1 MTPALCTWYPASTLI
16 FSSNVYA
23 PLIYYSHVT
32 SFIVALIIGFLIL
45 WSNPRALANRVLF
58 AMTVFFSAWVFFDM
72 VIWASEKPS
81 FVMFFWASIVPIEL
95 SIYATGLYLVSIFAN
110 HGHDV
115 SLKKKLIIAAFFIP
129 IFLLA
134 HTSYNLLGFD
144 YSNCDRNAI
153 EGPLIQYMYIIELFF
168 IGWAASIASRA
179 YRKITDVKER
189 QQMFLVSLGTILML
203 MLFTSGNLIVTYFLS
218 VDWSYDQ
225 YKLMGMPLFVAFI
238 AYSMVKFK
246 TFNSKLIAAQALVAG
261 IAISVLSLLFIREII
276 HVRVIAGIIFVLI
289 CILGYRLTRSV
300 QREMEQSE
308 KLSIANKA
316 LEIANKNLEISNK
329 KLQTANEMQAD
340 TTSLITHQIR
350 GVFATAKAGL
360 SNLIDGTYGPVPQT
374 FVEVLDSMFKS
385 QVAGVKTVETF
396 LQAQK
401 IESGTIQYEK
411 KPFDLKA
418 IVEDRFA
425 QEKPRT
431 ETKGLQYELQIDAGD
446 YMITGDQVYLTQ
458 VIANLI
464 DNAIRYTEKGS
475 IEVHLSKKGGDV
487 LYSVKDS
494 GIGIPDGDKEK
505 MFTKYGHG
513 KDSRKINAETAGLG
527 LYIVKGIVDGHGGKI
542 WYQTEVGKGTTFFV
556 ELPITQSDT
565 SGQTVAS

>member
-1 MTPALCTWYPASTLI
+1 MAPALCTWSPASLLI

-32 SFIVALIIGFLIL
+32 SFIVSLLIGFLVL
-45 WSNPRALANRVLF
+45 WSNPRALVNRVLF

-81 FVMFFWASIVPIEL
+81 FVMFFWASIVPVEL
-95 SIYATGLYLVSIFAN
+95 SIYAAGLYLVSIFAN
-110 HGHDV
+110 HGQDV
-115 SLKKKLIIAAFFIP
+115 SLKRKLIIAAFFIP

-179 YRKITDVKER
+179 YQKITDVKER
-189 QQMFLVSLGTILML
+189 QQMLLVSSGTILML

-246 TFNSKLIAAQALVAG
+246 TFNSKMIAAQALVAG

-276 HVRVIAGIIFVLI
+276 HVRIIAGIIFVLI

-300 QREMEQSE
+300 QREIKQREELEVANKWKESIIHAMNHQIKGYLGVARDIFSELLGTDYGQMPEQSKPLVTHGFE
-308 KLSIANKA
+308 EMGKGVVYVQGILKSMSAQSGMLSYDKKQVD
-316 LEIANKNLEISNK
+316 LRSLISNLASEQK
-329 KLQTANEMQAD
+329 DIAEQ
-340 TTSLITHQIR
+340 
-350 GVFATAKAGL
+350 AGL
-360 SNLIDGTYGPVPQT
+360 SFSSTIVDGDYTINGDAAMLEEAFKNLIT
-374 FVEVLDSMFKS
+374 
-385 QVAGVKTVETF
+385 
-396 LQAQK
+396 
-401 IESGTIQYEK
+401 
-411 KPFDLKA
+411 
-418 IVEDRFA
+418 
-425 QEKPRT
+425 
-431 ETKGLQYELQIDAGD
+431 
-446 YMITGDQVYLTQ
+446 
-458 VIANLI
+458 
-464 DNAIRYTEKGS
+464 NAILYNNPHGS
-475 IEVHLSKKGGDV
+475 IAVTLSRTGQKT
-487 LYSVKDS
+487 LLAVKDTGV
-494 GIGIPDGDKEK
+494 GISKDDQKRLFMPGG
-505 MFTKYGHG
+505 MG
-513 KDSRKINAETAGLG
+513 KDSVKHNANASGYGLA
-527 LYIVKGIVDGHGGKI
+527 LVEPVIKEHQGKI
-542 WYQTEVGKGTTFFV
+542 WYETEVGKGTTFFV
-556 ELPITQSDT
+556 ELPITQSGI